1 MGAIMSNEKQ
11 ADGVFYVGRLVA
23 LQVRERDGYQNGDL
37 VLIRDGATETDK
49 VSFRPG
55 SDVHEAAKAV
65 PVGSQVV
72 VQVIPARRATSKAGK
87 VYVRPPFALAVEQS
101 A

>member
-1 MGAIMSNEKQ
+1 MSNEQ
-11 ADGVFYVGRLVA
+11 AHGVFYVGNLVA
-23 LQVRERDGYQNGDL
+23 VKVSERDGYENGDI

-49 VSFRPG
+49 VAFRPG